1 MSGTRGRGAPV
12 SNNKSNAPT
21 KKGQDTK
28 QANRPWA
35 AEDYATE
42 SVSVE

>member
-12 SNNKSNAPT
+12 SNNKTNAPA
-21 KKGQDTK
+21 KKGQDYK
-28 QANRPWA
+28 QANRPWT
-35 AEDYATE
+35 AEDYVTE